1 MYQGV
6 NMAKV
11 VNVAKAQSKVVR
23 ITTPGPQGPA
33 GSGGAVGDL
42 SDSDVSAVAEGSLLM
57 YDSASSKWKATN
69 TLETSTGTLRING
82 GNF

>member
-1 MYQGV
+1 
-6 NMAKV
+6 MAKV
-11 VNVAKAQSKVVR
+11 VNVARAQSKVVR

-33 GSGGAVGDL
+33 GSAGGVTDL
-42 SDSDVSAVAEGSLLM
+42 NDTDVSAVAEGSLLM
-57 YDSASSKWKATN
+57 YDSGTSKWKATN